1 MPHTELL
8 KEIEQ
13 RNFHPVYFMHG
24 EESYFIDVLAD
35 ALENNILNEAER
47 AFNQSVFYGKD
58 TDHQTLLDTA
68 RRFPMMAPCQVVFL
82 KEAQDMKSLKELEGY
97 VLKPVPTTVLVICYK
112 NGKLNMN
119 TTLGKALKQNARVF
133 ESKRLYDNQVP
144 DWIQSYLQDRKF
156 KIKGEAA
163 ALMAE
168 YLGTELSK
176 VANELDKL
184 AINLSPGTEI
194 TSKDIESQIG
204 ISKDFNIFE
213 LQKAIGQRQ
222 LLKVNRIVQYFAANA
237 RRNPDVVTIGSLYN
251 FFSKLYILQFYKNA
265 SEKEQAE
272 ALDLKSAYFLKDYRA
287 ALTYF
292 NKPRTEA
299 AIQLLREYDLKSK
312 GVGYNATGKAEG
324 TLLRELTWKLMHL
337 DEVIQ
342 MQSNG

>member
-58 TDHQTLLDTA
+58 TDHQTLLDTG